1 MLQSYIERYRQD
13 LTTSVIPFWLKHS
26 LDREYGG
33 YFTCLDRDGSVYDT
47 RKYVWLQGRAVWMFS
62 RLYNT
67 WERKQEYLDA
77 AALGVGFIRRYARDP
92 QGRLYFSLTREGQ
105 PYFYQRKP
113 YAGVFYMLGLL
124 EYSRATGD
132 QSCLAEAVEVFWRI
146 VEWIQDPRL
155 LDRPAFAGQPA
166 TSGLANVMVLASM
179 AIELAQE
186 ERTPVAQDPRYL
198 QVIRGAISGVQRH
211 YLPQRRVLVEN
222 VLLEPAELR
231 GIPAESGCIP
241 AESGGMPRAPQES
254 AFAAWPEARLFNPGH
269 SIEVA
274 WFLLHMLEFFPDAA
288 VQRLA
293 LDALEGSLELGW
305 DKGYGGLYAFM
316 DLEGKPTLQLESSM
330 KLWWP
335 HTEAIYALV
344 LAYTLTREERWLTW
358 LSKVHD
364 YAYAHFAD
372 PQYGEWFGYCDRRGV
387 PTHGC
392 KGGNYKG
399 FFHVPRALL
408 FSIQRWE
415 RAGGGNP

>member
-1 MLQSYIERYRQD
+1 MLQPYIERYRQD
-13 LTTSVIPFWLKHS
+13 LTESVIPFWLKYS
-26 LDREYGG
+26 LDRECGG
-33 YFTCLDRDGSVYDT
+33 YFTCLNRDGSVFDP
-47 RKYVWLQGRAVWMFS
+47 RKYMWLQGRAIWMFS

-77 AALGVGFIRRYARDP
+77 AALGVDFIRRYGRDP

-113 YAGVFYMLGLL
+113 YAAVFYMLGLL
-124 EYSRATGD
+124 EYSQATGD
-132 QSCLAEAVEVFWRI
+132 RSCLDEAVDVFWRI
-146 VEWIQDPRL
+146 VDWIADPRL
-155 LDRPAFAGQPA
+155 MDRPVFVGQPA

-179 AIELAQE
+179 AIELAQ
-186 ERTPVAQDPRYL
+186 VQDDPRYR
-198 QVIRGAISGVQRH
+198 QMMQEAMRGVQRH
-211 YLPQRRVLVEN
+211 YLPERRILVEN
-222 VLLEPAELR
+222 VLLNPAQTGEAS
-231 GIPAESGCIP
+231 PASPEG
-241 AESGGMPRAPQES
+241 
-254 AFAAWPEARLFNPGH
+254 AFPSWPEARLFNPGH

-288 VQRLA
+288 LQCLA

-305 DKGYGGLYAFM
+305 DKEYGGLYAFM
-316 DLEGKPTLQLESSM
+316 DIEGKPTLQLESDM

-344 LAYTLTREERWLTW
+344 LAYTLTREARWLTW
-358 LSKVHD
+358 LDRVHD

-387 PTHGC
+387 PTHTL

-415 RAGGGNP
+415 RFKG